1 MTTLRLRNTLF
12 DNFFGNGLS
21 HVLYED
27 YDDYNYEEAKD
38 SYKYQFNLA
47 GFKKENI
54 SVSVEYNLLKVK
66 ATQDDRVFSKAYS
79 VPRKADSSASVAK
92 YEDGMLYVTINK
104 KASEKAV
111 ELQVN

>member
-27 YDDYNYEEAKD
+27 DDAYYKETED
-38 SYKYQFNLA
+38 GYKYQFNLA

-54 SVSVEYNLLKVK
+54 KVSMENNLLKVK
-66 ATQDDRVFSKAYS
+66 AEQNGRVFSKAYT
-79 VPRKADSSASVAK
+79 VPRKADSTASVAK

-104 KASEKAV
+104 KDSEKAI
-111 ELQVN
+111 ELEVN

>member
-27 YDDYNYEEAKD
+27 YDDYNYEETKD

-47 GFKKENI
+47 GFRKENI
-54 SVSVEYNLLKVK
+54 NVSVENSLLKIK
-66 ATQDDRVFSKAYS
+66 AEQDDRVFSKAYT
-79 VPRKADSSASVAK
+79 VPRKADSSASIAK

-104 KASEKAV
+104 KASEKAI
-111 ELQVN
+111 ELEVN

>member
-1 MTTLRLRNTLF
+1 MNTIWLSNTLF

-27 YDDYNYEEAKD
+27 NDDYYYQETKD
-38 SYKYQFNLA
+38 SYKYEFNLA

-54 SVSVEYNLLKVK
+54 NVSLENNLLKVK
-66 ATQDDRVFSKAYS
+66 AEQGDRVFSKAYT
-79 VPRKADSSASVAK
+79 VPRKADSAASIAK

-111 ELQVN
+111 ELELN

>member
-12 DNFFGNGLS
+12 DNFFSNGLS

-27 YDDYNYEEAKD
+27 DDAYYKETED

-54 SVSVEYNLLKVK
+54 KVSMENNLLKVK
-66 ATQDDRVFSKAYS
+66 AEQNGRVFSKAYT
-79 VPRKADSSASVAK
+79 VPRKADSTASVAK

-104 KASEKAV
+104 KDSEKAI
-111 ELQVN
+111 ELEVN